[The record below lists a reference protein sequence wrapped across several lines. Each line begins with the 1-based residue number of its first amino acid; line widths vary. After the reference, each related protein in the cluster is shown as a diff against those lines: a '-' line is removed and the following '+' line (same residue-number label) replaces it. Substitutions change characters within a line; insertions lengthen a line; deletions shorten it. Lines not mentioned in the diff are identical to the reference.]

1 MSPSVKLLIGLAATL
16 LMGWAWHGPLG
27 NGARMIDA
35 LEAQARAAVAQ
46 GELAGID
53 VRLERDPLARSA
65 TLSGKADD
73 FQREGM
79 GSAKGLSD
87 YVRDVEGIGR
97 VRWADEPSEG
107 GRIMP
112 LLAETLI
119 LLTLAYALGLGGGAL
134 VGRRRKRET
143 YL

>member
-1 MSPSVKLLIGLAATL
+1 MSRSVKLMIGLAAAL

-35 LEAQARAAVAQ
+35 LEAQARAAVAE
-46 GELAGID
+46 GELAGIE
-53 VRLERDPLARSA
+53 VRLGRDPLARSA

-87 YVRDVEGIGR
+87 YVRDVEGISR
-97 VRWADEPSEG
+97 VRWADEPAEG
-107 GRIMP
+107 GRVMP

-119 LLTLAYALGLGGGAL
+119 LLALAFALGLGGGAL
-134 VGRRRKRET
+134 LGRRRKRDT

>member
-27 NGARMIDA
+27 NGARMIDR
-35 LEAQARAAVAQ
+35 LEAQARTAVAE

-79 GSAKGLSD
+79 GSARGLSD
-87 YVRDVEGIGR
+87 YVRDVDGIDR
-97 VRWADEPSEG
+97 VRWADEPAG
-107 GRIMP
+107 GRVMP
-112 LLAETLI
+112 LLAETMI
-119 LLTLAYALGLGGGAL
+119 LLALAFALGLGGGAL
-134 VGRRRKRET
+134 LGRRRKRES